1 MKEEA
6 IILIVALLV
15 GALAGW
21 SVTDGYHERKAD
33 KLLTQQIKA
42 EEKRNEKIGELAT
55 FWQAKLDLANSAEP
69 MVVERV
75 HVRVKECAVSAAAVD
90 GVADGAGAGRA
101 ELDEAIIRGVERV
114 ARQAE
119 QQYRE
124 CSHRL
129 RSLQEAL
136 GQYKPASLD

>member
-1 MKEEA
+1 MGLRIES
-6 IILIVALLV
+6 IIFIVALVV

-42 EEKRNEKIGELAT
+42 EEKRNAEIAGLST
-55 FWQAKLDLANSAEP
+55 YWQKLLDDANSVEP
-69 MVVERV
+69 VTVTERV
-75 HVRVKECAVSAAAVD
+75 YVRVKECAVQTAAVD
-90 GVADGAGAGRA
+90 GVADGASTGRA
-101 ELDEAIIRGVERV
+101 ELDEATIRGVERV

-136 GQYKPASLD
+136 SQ